1 MKNNFSIIIYL
12 NKKLNQKVRNIQR
25 ELLNLTGS
33 RACLDLWKPHF
44 TIGAG
49 VRVEDKK
56 LNSLYKDIKENLKE
70 IKQFKIK
77 IKDYGFMNNWM
88 SGKLKGFTGY
98 VVYLN
103 VIKNKELNKLFNILK
118 KNVTDK
124 REIFYGPI
132 SKYNPHITI
141 AFKDLCCKGFLKS
154 KKFLK
159 NKKFEN
165 ELTINHIALAKENPD
180 GKWSEYKRFKL
191 K

>member
-12 NKKLNQKVRNIQR
+12 DKKLNQKVRNIQE
-25 ELLNLTGS
+25 ELSNLTGS
-33 RACLDLWKPHF
+33 KACLDLWKPHF

-49 VRVEDKK
+49 VGVEDKK
-56 LNSLYKDIKENLKE
+56 LNSLYKEIKENLKE

-88 SGKLKGFTGY
+88 SGKLKGFTKY

-103 VIKNKELNKLFNILK
+103 IMKNKELQKLFNILK
-118 KNVTDK
+118 RNITDK

-132 SKYNPHITI
+132 SNYNPHITL
-141 AFKDLCCKGFLKS
+141 AFKDLDYKGFLKA

-159 NKKFEN
+159 NKKFED
-165 ELTINHIALAKENPD
+165 ELTINHIALAKENSNES
-180 GKWSEYKRFKL
+180 WSEYKRFKL

>member
-1 MKNNFSIIIYL
+1 MKNNYSVIIYL
-12 NKKLNQKVRNIQR
+12 DKRLNQKVRDIQKDISK
-25 ELLNLTGS
+25 LTGS

-49 VRVEDKK
+49 VSVDDKK
-56 LNSLYKDIKENLKE
+56 LNSLYKE
-70 IKQFKIK
+70 IKKNLNGIKPFKVK
-77 IKDYGFMNNWM
+77 IKDYDFMNNRM
-88 SGKLKGFTGY
+88 SRKLKSFTKY

-103 VIKNKELNKLFNILK
+103 VINNKKLQKLFDVLK

-132 SKYNPHITI
+132 SKYNPHITV
-141 AFKDLCCKGFLKS
+141 AFKDLNHKKFLKT

-159 NKKFEN
+159 NKRFRD
-165 ELTINHIALAKENPD
+165 ELIITHIALAKENPD
-180 GKWSEYKRFKL
+180 ETWSEYKRFKL